1 MTSWR
6 DDYIQALQDRD
17 QRERSSYQKVDDDLI
32 AACTYRRAKLILP
45 TLTSTVTNLL
55 DRTAALEAE
64 KAANPSSS
72 DPKAKDTIITGTA
85 NDGAAQ
91 IRGELAEALRSNGQL
106 QARTKAAEA
115 ELVKLKAKS
124 KSDGKLIEDLSR
136 ERAFLSQKLK
146 DRDEELR
153 GKTKLLDVGNFPP
166 ANERNAHKFK
176 DVHDEVISL
185 NLQLNMSEQR
195 VKELRA
201 ENKELIDR
209 WMAYKA
215 QEAEE
220 MNKTLQDS

>member
-1 MTSWR
+1 MNSWR

-17 QRERSSYQKVDDDLI
+17 QRERSSYQKVDNDLI
-32 AACTYRRAKLILP
+32 AAF
-45 TLTSTVTNLL
+45 TNLL

-64 KAANPSSS
+64 KVADATSFDLKS
-72 DPKAKDTIITGTA
+72 KDSKVTNTA
-85 NDGAAQ
+85 NDGTAQ
-91 IRGELAEALRSNGQL
+91 IRGDLAAALRSNGQL
-106 QARTKAAEA
+106 QGRTKIAEA

-124 KSDGKLIEDLSR
+124 KSDGKLIEDLSK

-153 GKTKLLDVGNFPP
+153 GKTKLLD
-166 ANERNAHKFK
+166 

-195 VKELRA
+195 VKDLKA

-209 WMAYKA
+209 WMAYKG

-220 MNKTLQDS
+220 MNKTLQGS

>member
-1 MTSWR
+1 
-6 DDYIQALQDRD
+6 
-17 QRERSSYQKVDDDLI
+17 
-32 AACTYRRAKLILP
+32 
-45 TLTSTVTNLL
+45 L

-64 KAANPSSS
+64 KAANSSS
-72 DPKAKDTIITGTA
+72 LDPKAKDATTTSTA
-85 NDGAAQ
+85 HDVAAQ
-91 IRGELAEALRSNGQL
+91 TRGELAEVLRSNGQL

-124 KSDGKLIEDLSR
+124 KADGKLIDDLSK

-153 GKTKLLDVGNFPP
+153 GKTKLLDVWKFPVLRCG
-166 ANERNAHKFK
+166 EIQCLHSQ

-195 VKELRA
+195 GKDLRA

-209 WMAYKA
+209 WMAYKG